1 MDICLYMYKLLL
13 NSVYILFHECKN
25 TTLRLYKCTKI
36 FVKKSPNKN

>member
-25 TTLRLYKCTKI
+25 TTLRYTNVQRYL
-36 FVKKSPNKN
+36 